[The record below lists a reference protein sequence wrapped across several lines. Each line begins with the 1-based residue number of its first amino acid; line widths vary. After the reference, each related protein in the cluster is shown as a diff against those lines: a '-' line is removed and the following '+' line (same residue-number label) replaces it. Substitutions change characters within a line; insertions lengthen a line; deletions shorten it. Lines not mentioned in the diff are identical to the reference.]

1 MGEFGTLISKY
12 LFSFFNES
20 PSAFIVVITGLL
32 FYFGYLYNEPNVK
45 DYQRNRIQ
53 HYISGMVYIFKYLI
67 MPLLILSYLRDF
79 YDFNWQNKIIL
90 TKLKIF
96 ILFYASLVIHFSVLK
111 SKRAVDKLTYFEA
124 EYVLN
129 YLGIKYSADSNLFDY
144 VKGTLDKFWKLGTIE
159 RIWILVYIGLFE
171 WTVSYL
177 LIFSAFVVFYSTTS
191 IEFGVLLYS
200 YIFFAVSAYAGA
212 KGTNG
217 SIYRYAEIFYDE
229 SRKKINKSEIGRL
242 KAADSSFV
250 HLLKEKDE
258 PGQCFLLSIPRKLI
272 DRIEL
277 LSLSEFQQKSSSV

>member
-79 YDFNWQNKIIL
+79 YDFNWENKIIL
-90 TKLKIF
+90 TMLKIF

-144 VKGTLDKFWKLGTIE
+144 FL
-159 RIWILVYIGLFE
+159 
-171 WTVSYL
+171 S
-177 LIFSAFVVFYSTTS
+177 
-191 IEFGVLLYS
+191 
-200 YIFFAVSAYAGA
+200 
-212 KGTNG
+212 
-217 SIYRYAEIFYDE
+217 
-229 SRKKINKSEIGRL
+229 GR
-242 KAADSSFV
+242 
-250 HLLKEKDE
+250 
-258 PGQCFLLSIPRKLI
+258 
-272 DRIEL
+272 
-277 LSLSEFQQKSSSV
+277 